1 MLDEFGAY
9 RGLAVVVWVFRRR
22 KIRGDFLCGDICYFV
37 CQFSAWFFSPFVLS
51 SHSVQMRTYIRNIGV
66 RLSECAIAWATD
78 SLLST
83 QPTNRPSDNTPSFY
97 DRTRT
102 LLCFFFLC
110 ILYVYRIFFSLSLC
124 YCCVNLER
132 YSRINFVSRLF
143 FVVAL
148 SMELTRK
155 RVYVHTFV
163 SSFESN
169 WI

>member
-1 MLDEFGAY
+1 MSFSKTKNTRRFSMWWYFAILF
-9 RGLAVVVWVFRRR
+9 VSFRRGFFHR
-22 KIRGDFLCGDICYFV
+22 SFL
-37 CQFSAWFFSPFVLS
+37 VLILCKC
-51 SHSVQMRTYIRNIGV
+51 VRTYGISVFDWASV
-66 RLSECAIAWATD
+66 RLLEQLTLCYRPN
-78 SLLST
+78 